1 VECVGRWAGAFV
13 GVLRVAFE
21 VSVSVVVFEEWTL
34 DAMVGELGL
43 RALG

>member
-1 VECVGRWAGAFV
+1 MECVGRWAGAFV
-13 GVLRVAFE
+13 G
-21 VSVSVVVFEEWTL
+21 VSVVVFEEWTL